1 MHPLCFAGLSLV
13 LFIFSSLE
21 RSTHDAGTVQ
31 SSDLRTLR
39 RKLKTSPLLSFLVLN
54 VWVETPAHGS
64 HVLVKQP
71 VTLDMLGC
79 WVNFC

>member
-39 RKLKTSPLLSFLVLN
+39 RKLKNQLLQCFGRTLCKLFTSSHPPIVLVLFTESN
-54 VWVETPAHGS
+54 LRLLTSAP
-64 HVLVKQP
+64 
-71 VTLDMLGC
+71 
-79 WVNFC
+79 

>member
-39 RKLKTSPLLSFLVLN
+39 RKFKKNPQL
-54 VWVETPAHGS
+54 
-64 HVLVKQP
+64 QC
-71 VTLDMLGC
+71 LGRSQ
-79 WVNFC
+79 NDQARQGRPFRGI